1 MSETKNYYKC
11 ITSEHNILNLN
22 LGEVWKYK
30 DLIYLF
36 VKRNLQVRYAQTIL
50 GPAWLFLN
58 PLISSIIY
66 CFIFGGIAK
75 IKTGGVPQII
85 FYLLS
90 SALWLFF
97 STCVIRNA
105 TTFTANAKLFGKI
118 YFPRLTLP
126 ISQVITSIIE
136 LLIQML
142 MVLGLLF
149 YFFNMNAIQP
159 NWLLCFAFPL
169 FVIELGFMGMGVG
182 IIISSLTNKYRDLV
196 LLIQYAV
203 NLWMYITPIVYP
215 ISQIEKPLFKYIIY
229 ANPVSAPIEACRL
242 ALLGYGEIHSEA
254 LIWSVVFT
262 LMVSIIGIMIFNKV
276 ERNFMDNV

>member
-1 MSETKNYYKC
+1 MSENNEYYKC
-11 ITSEHNILNLN
+11 ITAEHNVFDLNLR
-22 LGEVWKYK
+22 EIWKYR
-30 DLIYLF
+30 DLIFLF
-36 VKRNLQVRYAQTIL
+36 VKRNLYIRYAQTIL

-75 IKTGGVPQII
+75 IKTGGVPQIL

-105 TTFTANAKLFGKI
+105 TTFITNSRLFGKI

-126 ISQVITSIIE
+126 ISQVLTSIIE

-142 MVLGLLF
+142 MVVILLV
-149 YFFNMNAIQP
+149 YFIYSGNANP
-159 NWLLCFAFPL
+159 NWLACLAFPL
-169 FVIELGFMGMGVG
+169 LLIELSLMGMGFG
-182 IIISSLTNKYRDLV
+182 IIIASLTNKYRDLV
-196 LLIQYAV
+196 LLLQYAV

-215 ISQIEKPLFKYIIY
+215 ISQVENSHLKIALYV
-229 ANPVSAPIEACRL
+229 NPVSAPIEACRY
-242 ALLGYGEIHSEA
+242 ALLGYGEIIPEA
-254 LIWSVVFT
+254 LIWSLVFT
-262 LMVSIIGIMIFNKV
+262 IGVTIAGIMVFNKV
-276 ERNFMDNV
+276 ERTFMDNV

>member
-1 MSETKNYYKC
+1 MSETNNYYKV
-11 ITSEHNILNLN
+11 ITAKHNIFNLN
-22 LGEVWKYK
+22 LGEVYKYR

-58 PLISSIIY
+58 PFISAIIY

-75 IKTGGVPQII
+75 IKTGGIPQIL
-85 FYLLS
+85 FYLFS
-90 SALWLFF
+90 SALWMFF
-97 STCVIRNA
+97 SSCVIRNS
-105 TTFTANAKLFGKI
+105 TTFNTNARLFGKI

-126 ISQVITSIIE
+126 ISQMVTSIIE
-136 LLIQML
+136 LLIHML
-142 MVLGLLF
+142 MVILLMV
-149 YFFNMNAIQP
+149 YFCANNVIQP
-159 NWLLCFAFPL
+159 NWLLWFAFPL

-242 ALLGYGEIHSEA
+242 AILGYGEIHSEA